1 MKKKDLIHYCGAA
14 GIFIVVILLL
24 MYLAN
29 NSIPL
34 ENKDIF
40 VSIVGTLTAS
50 LAVVIYSILGKS
62 PETEAQLQ
70 AKVESQQKHIETL
83 VQQKDAYEAQ
93 IITLQSDII
102 DKLSLAG
109 TLAFDS
115 IFELKN
121 KK

>member
-34 ENKDIF
+34 ENK
-40 VSIVGTLTAS
+40 AS

>member
-50 LAVVIYSILGKS
+50 LAVVIYSILGKN

-70 AKVESQQKHIETL
+70 SKVESQQRHIETL
-83 VQQKDAYEAQ
+83 VEQKDAYEAQ
-93 IITLQSDII
+93 IIALQSEVI

-109 TLAFDS
+109 TVAFDS
-115 IFELKN
+115 LF
-121 KK
+121 KKRD